1 MILYLIILTYYS
13 CRMSRKLKSEGTHLN
28 FFLGGNTMQFY
39 SLYVILNKITQ
50 SELALFD
57 CGFKNAEKRWK
68 APIFVKHL

>member
-28 FFLGGNTMQFY
+28 LFRREHHAVLQLICYSKQNNTIRTC
-39 SLYVILNKITQ
+39 SL
-50 SELALFD
+50 
-57 CGFKNAEKRWK
+57 CGFKDAEKRWK